1 MGAAPRIDSR
11 TPVAGVRIRTAAN
24 PATLRRP
31 APTEPA
37 PSARRLRAVIVS
49 EHDYRTKRRANM
61 HPIADALV
69 ALGWDVAFVSVRFSP
84 LSRIK
89 RDSRRFLWRRANVIE
104 PHNGVACYLWKT
116 PFHPVHTR
124 VAAIDRR
131 SAFLYRLYARLPSRG
146 LDDILRGAAVVI
158 VESGLG
164 AMLIGRIRAQ
174 SPDAIVSY
182 LASDE
187 LATVGVHPYVQQA
200 LEGAVDKIDHVCLPS
215 PRMAESF
222 AWAGDKLFHVPH
234 GLDVADFAHA
244 GEGESPYVALLN
256 AVSVGSMLFDP
267 QVVLHAARAHPD
279 MQFHVIG
286 CGARFD
292 APANVRIY
300 DEMPFSQTIAYLRH
314 ASVGIAPYRQAPG
327 CDYLCDTS
335 MKLMQYEYLGLP
347 AVCPEFAVGG
357 RAHRFGYTPGDYG
370 SIAQAFAEAK
380 AAGRAPARRFL
391 GWSDV
396 AQRLVNPRAFAD
408 TAL

>member
-1 MGAAPRIDSR
+1 MMGAAPQIDSR
-11 TPVAGVRIRTAAN
+11 APVSGVRIQTKIN
-24 PATLRRP
+24 PAMLRQ
-31 APTEPA
+31 PT
-37 PSARRLRAVIVS
+37 SASTSAQRLRAVIVS

-89 RDSRRFLWRRANVIE
+89 RDSRSFLWKRANVLE
-104 PHNGVACYLWKT
+104 PHNGVGCYLWKT

-124 VAAIDRR
+124 IAAIDRR
-131 SAFLYRLYARLPSRG
+131 SAFLYRLYARLPSRE
-146 LDDILRGAAVVI
+146 LDDILRGATAVI

-164 AMLIGRIRAQ
+164 AMLIDRIRAQ

-200 LEGAVDKIDHVCLPS
+200 LEGAVEKIDHVCLPS

-222 AWAGDKLFHVPH
+222 AWAADRLFHVPH
-234 GLDVADFAHA
+234 GLNVADYAQE
-244 GEGESPYVALLN
+244 GEDESPYVALLN

-267 QVVLHAARAHPD
+267 QVILHAAQAHPD

-286 CGARFD
+286 CGTRFD
-292 APANVRIY
+292 TPANVRIY
-300 DEMPFSQTIAYLRH
+300 DEMPFKQTITYLRH
-314 ASVGIAPYRQAPG
+314 ATVGIAPYRRAPG

-357 RAHRFGYTPGDYG
+357 RSSRFGYTPGDYG
-370 SIAQAFAEAK
+370 SIAQAFADAK
-380 AAGRAPARRFL
+380 TAGRTRAQRFL
-391 GWSDV
+391 GWEDV